1 MFKLLYKRMYYAICN
16 GITVVFDATNIS
28 VKLRKKA
35 IKSCPK
41 DTEKWAVYFV
51 PNVEKAKENNSKR
64 ERVVPEYV
72 IERMARKFVAP
83 THDEG
88 FDRIWR
94 IDGSQVTEE

>member
-51 PNVEKAKENNSKR
+51 PNVEKAKKTTENVNELSLNTSLKEWQESLLR
-64 ERVVPEYV
+64 L
-72 IERMARKFVAP
+72 RMTRDS
-83 THDEG
+83 TG
-88 FDRIWR
+88 FGELTVHR
-94 IDGSQVTEE
+94 